1 MHEKIDVK
9 ARSPIVVDIDG
20 VLLRSCSA
28 DEVFLEQLRGLSWP
42 SLRRSKEHD
51 AGAESDLRGSVA
63 QWPENEDL
71 IHYLRNEAATGR
83 EIVLATSAERN
94 VAAAVVARYPFIGRI
109 VQLPEGLSGADKASR
124 LRDLYPDG
132 FSYAG
137 RTQDDVAIWQAA
149 DDAIAVNASGA
160 VLRQLGDAKAPSHVF
175 VQHGFNI
182 HTLRK
187 TLRLHQWAKNFLI
200 FVPLVLGGKMLDA
213 EAWLHAVLGFLAL
226 GLIASATYIVN
237 DLIDL
242 PNDRQH
248 PTKRYRPLASGE
260 IAPRTAMAIMAAC
273 LATGFGIAIFLGG
286 HALGMLCLYLVIT
299 LSYSLWLKRTA
310 ILDVTLLST
319 LYTLR
324 LGLGI
329 VLANVSV
336 SYWLLIFS
344 MFVFLSLSLAKRYT
358 ELMHAKDKEGEVL
371 GRGYAFADA
380 PLVLNIGVSSAM
392 AAVLIM
398 TLFLSEE
405 VFTRP
410 QYIEPHLL
418 WACPPILFLFLGRV
432 WLLAQRGQMH
442 DDPVAFALKDKT
454 SVLLGGVMTL
464 TIILALIGPRIW

>member
-20 VLLRSCSA
+20 VLVRSCSV
-28 DEVFLEQLRGLSWP
+28 DEIFLQRLRGMSWQ
-42 SLRRSKEHD
+42 SLRGTNAQENGSP
-51 AGAESDLRGSVA
+51 AGSRVDVA

-71 IHYLRNEAATGR
+71 VHYLRNEADAGR
-83 EIVLATSAERN
+83 EIVLVTSAEPD
-94 VAAAVVARYPFIGRI
+94 VAAAVAERYPFIGRI
-109 VQLPEGLSGADKASR
+109 VRLPEGVSGSEKAAR

-132 FSYAG
+132 FAYAG
-137 RTQDDVAIWQAA
+137 HTQDDVAIWKAA
-149 DDAIAVNASGA
+149 DDTIAVNASGS
-160 VLRQLGDAKAPSHVF
+160 VLRQLGDVRPPSHVF

-200 FVPLVLGGKMLDA
+200 FVPLILGGKMLNA
-213 EAWLHAVLGFLAL
+213 EAWLHALLGFLAL
-226 GLIASATYIVN
+226 GLIASATYIIN

-242 PNDRQH
+242 PNDRLH

-260 IAPRTAMAIMAAC
+260 IAPRSAVAIMAAC
-273 LATGFGIAIFLGG
+273 LATGFGIALFLGG
-286 HALGMLCLYLVIT
+286 HALGMLCLYLAIT
-299 LSYSLWLKRTA
+299 LSYSLWLKKTA

-329 VLANVSV
+329 VLADVSV

-358 ELMHAKDKEGEVL
+358 ELMHAKDKDGEVL
-371 GRGYAFADA
+371 GRGYAFSDS
-380 PLVLNIGVSSAM
+380 PLVLNLGVSSAM

-398 TLFLSEE
+398 TLFLSDE

-454 SVLLGGVMTL
+454 SVLLGGAMTL
-464 TIILALIGPRIW
+464 TIILALIGPKIW